1 MNKRFTREDWQGKC
15 QEFKVTDYRT
25 NTEMIH
31 ASSNPSEGSSFWKD
45 FLKLGD
51 LVDNEAGPTESNHRS
66 SLEVSHGTER
76 MLCAKADGTTSESS
90 G

>member
-1 MNKRFTREDWQGKC
+1 MNKRFTCEDWQGKC

-45 FLKLGD
+45 FLQ
-51 LVDNEAGPTESNHRS
+51 
-66 SLEVSHGTER
+66 
-76 MLCAKADGTTSESS
+76 
-90 G
+90 